1 MAISVATSLAYA
13 EELNVRFLPSKMI
26 ENSQGMMHVF
36 VADGDQMIPKK
47 VTDLTVTS
55 LDSTIL
61 HIEKISD
68 TSSFITEVSVKAVK
82 AGTTKIYL
90 AAPGFAPKEIPVTVY
105 GNKNNAAK
113 ILLKV
118 TPNTFTTSGSNEGYV
133 SAGLADEDGFPVI
146 AKEDVTILLS
156 TANKD
161 VLEFTDSSL
170 IIKKGQY
177 YAYAKFF
184 VKKSGNA
191 ILYATSNGIE
201 TQSATVT
208 IKKDEDIKV
217 KMYTYPKILS
227 TNDASKGFIIVQL
240 QDSSGRPVLA
250 QKDITVHYKVTDST
264 YSETSNYSN
273 NYKQKNAGYFSI
285 PKGSYWG
292 YIQYSLPK
300 GIEGTYDVS
309 ISTQDPLTIETE
321 EIEAKNL
328 QFMDDKTVKFETM
341 PVLMTGNNEL
351 IGALYL
357 EDESGDP
364 VGAKKDL
371 MIKIDSSDAD
381 SLTIKD
387 TIIMRG
393 DQVALVFGRTSHS
406 APAELKLRPVVDG
419 GELTTLEVFG
429 PNKDS
434 LQLSV
439 EPLIPKVLSGT
450 DFPLVFYLKDGDEVT
465 AFPENKNIFI
475 SPNEYVTLKPKTVL
489 PRDTLVIA
497 EATSLK
503 KGVASLSFEI
513 GDFKSSLSVDN
524 LSLEPASA
532 RLDRAK
538 TIFVGTNDVFS
549 VQLLNAAGLPTYA
562 TDNVDVSIVVK
573 DQGIVELPSKIT
585 IEKGRYYALFD
596 AAPKAAGETDV
607 SLLAKGLPLFTEKV
621 KVVSLKPVVS
631 IAGPQ
636 AVNASESF
644 MVSISAA
651 ANGKPLADMNV
662 IWDISGGIIQIS
674 DSKTS
679 INGEAMAAVI
689 PLESSISIKA
699 TVGSQWYPDT
709 VVSKTVAV
717 NSESEEVF
725 VQQEN
730 IEQQYQAPEIF
741 GIDPVL
747 LIVPVAIVASGFM
760 LKKKGQL
767 KIKK

>member
-1 MAISVATSLAYA
+1 MAISVATGLAYA
-13 EELNVRFLPSKMI
+13 EELDVRFLPSKMV
-26 ENSQGMMHVF
+26 ENSHGIMHVF
-36 VADGDQMIPKK
+36 VTDGDQVVPKM

-61 HIEKISD
+61 HIEKASS
-68 TSSFITEVSVKAVK
+68 TNSFITEVSVKAVK

-90 AAPGFAPKEIPVTVY
+90 AAPGFTSKEIPVTVY

-133 SAGLADEDGFPVI
+133 SVELADEDGFPVI

-161 VLEFTDSSL
+161 VLEFADSSL

-177 YAYAKFF
+177 YAYSKFF

-191 ILYATSNGIE
+191 IMYATSNGIE
-201 TQSATVT
+201 TQSATIT

-227 TNDASKGFIIVQL
+227 TNDASKGFIIAQL

-250 QKDITVHYKVTDST
+250 QKDITVHYKVIDST

-273 NYKQKNAGYFSI
+273 NYKQKNTGYFTI

-292 YIQYSLPK
+292 YTQYSLPK

-309 ISTQDPLTIETE
+309 ISTQDPLTVETE

-328 QFMDDKTVKFETM
+328 QFMDDKTVKFETI
-341 PVLMTGNNEL
+341 PVLTTGNNEL
-351 IGALYL
+351 IGAVYL
-357 EDESGDP
+357 EDESGNP
-364 VGAKKDL
+364 IGAKKDL
-371 MIKIDSSDAD
+371 MIRIDSSDAS

-387 TIIMRG
+387 TIITRG
-393 DQVALVFGRTSHS
+393 DQVALVFGKTSHS
-406 APAELKLRPVVDG
+406 APTELKLRPVVAG
-419 GELTTLEVFG
+419 GELTTLDVFG

-434 LQLSV
+434 LQLVV
-439 EPLIPKVLSGT
+439 EPLISKVLSGT
-450 DFPLVFYLKDGDEVT
+450 DFPFVFYLKDGNEIT
-465 AFPENKNIFI
+465 AFPESKNIFI

-489 PRDTLVIA
+489 PRDTLVVA
-497 EATSLK
+497 EASSLK
-503 KGVASLSFEI
+503 KGATSLSFEI
-513 GDFKSSLSVDN
+513 GDFKSSLSVDSM
-524 LSLEPASA
+524 SLEPASA

-538 TIFVGTNDVFS
+538 TVFVGTNDVFS
-549 VQLLNAAGLPTYA
+549 IQLLNAAGLPTYA
-562 TDNVDVSIVVK
+562 TDNVDVSIVTK
-573 DQGIVELPSKIT
+573 DQGIIEMPSKIT
-585 IEKGRYYALFD
+585 IEKGKYYTLFD
-596 AAPKAAGETDV
+596 AAPKSAGETDV

-621 KVVSLKPVVS
+621 KVVSLKPTITVN
-631 IAGPQ
+631 GPQ
-636 AVNASESF
+636 SVNASESF
-644 MVSISAA
+644 MVTISAA

-662 IWDISGGIIQIS
+662 GWDISGGIVQIS
-674 DSKTS
+674 DSKTGS
-679 INGEAMAAVI
+679 TGEAMAAI
-689 PLESSISIKA
+689 IAQDSPINIKA

-709 VVSKTVAV
+709 TVSKTVAV
-717 NSESEEVF
+717 NRESGELF

-730 IEQQYQAPEIF
+730 IEQQYQTPEIL

-747 LIVPVAIVASGFM
+747 LVVPVAIVASGFM

-767 KIKK
+767 KIRK